1 MTALPDD
8 IQAKITQLFRD
19 PADRTAAEKLLF
31 ALWSDPRL
39 TVGPAQLARSI
50 LVLCDARVTEIE
62 RIIQSD
68 FCGDPRDV
76 LVSADA
82 KLGYPGHYGNEP
94 FEGA

>member
-1 MTALPDD
+1 MAALPED
-8 IQAKITQLFRD
+8 IQAKIAQLFPD
-19 PADRTAAEKLLF
+19 SADRAAATELLS
-31 ALWSDPRL
+31 ALWRDARL

-50 LVLCDARVTEIE
+50 LVLCDARVAEIE

-82 KLGYPGHYGNEP
+82 RLGYPGHYGNDP
-94 FEGA
+94 FE